1 MGSRICQPGP
11 GLGSQPP
18 HQRASAPACPVK
30 PESFMEL
37 HYFKPMVS
45 YFRPCVG
52 QALCGF
58 ALLTQGHPAAWRH
71 HHETLPWSSPAQHPG
86 KQHPVPTGSL
96 SARVCSALPYLQGSP
111 SGTVFL
117 PDAHCS
123 TMESHG
129 LSAAGL
135 PWCSAPSPSARRRGS
150 GGCRGGRRYRA
161 VAVLGKR
168 IRVFQSSQRKR

>member
-1 MGSRICQPGP
+1 MGIAPALCWGPAELCRSRHQWVTVGSRICQPGP

-58 ALLTQGHPAAWRH
+58 ASLTQGHPAAWRH

-96 SARVCSALPYLQGSP
+96 SAGVCSALPYLRGSP

-135 PWCSAPSPSARRRGS
+135 P
-150 GGCRGGRRYRA
+150 
-161 VAVLGKR
+161 
-168 IRVFQSSQRKR
+168 

>member
-1 MGSRICQPGP
+1 MAVQRALGRSVGIAPALCWGPAELCRSRHQWVTVGSRICQPGP

-58 ALLTQGHPAAWRH
+58 ASLTQGHPAAWRH

-86 KQHPVPTGSL
+86 KPHPVPTGSL
-96 SARVCSALPYLQGSP
+96 SAGVCSALPYLRGSP

-135 PWCSAPSPSARRRGS
+135 P
-150 GGCRGGRRYRA
+150 
-161 VAVLGKR
+161 
-168 IRVFQSSQRKR
+168 